1 MNVPL
6 SRRLA
11 AVLCVLMAA
20 ISLAAT
26 AAAQEP
32 LAKAKALYDAAAYE
46 EALTLLGPVDLPEAQ
61 QYKALCMLAL
71 GRAQDARGEVES
83 LVTAEPTFEPS
94 ANDVPPRFVTLVAE
108 AKKKLLPAIARK
120 TFTEAREEYRTGDKG
135 AALKKFDLVLTL
147 ISSPIFKD
155 SPDAEDLKTLASG
168 FIELAKASAPPTPEP
183 KAAEVKAAPA
193 PTPTPVAAA
202 TTSPATTSATPS
214 PTAKPSPPSATS
226 KAPASTPAPVPT
238 PVSAPAAAVAQSP
251 APDQDSPSEVT
262 QPVAVRQPIPP
273 VPSQVAGLG
282 GPTASIRVEIG
293 VDGKVVRA
301 SIQQSAHPL
310 YDRLVLQAARDWL
323 YTPATLNGRP
333 VPSEKIVT
341 IQLR

>member
-6 SRRLA
+6 SRRPA
-11 AVLCVLMAA
+11 AVLGVVVAA
-20 ISLAAT
+20 LSLAAT

-46 EALTLLGPVDLPEAQ
+46 EALTLLGPVDFPEAQ

-83 LVTAEPTFEPS
+83 LVTSQPTFEPS
-94 ANDVPPRFVTLVAE
+94 SEDVPPRFVSLVAE
-108 AKKKLLPAIARK
+108 AKKKLLPGIARK
-120 TFTEAREEYRTGDKG
+120 TFTEARDQYRTGDKQ

-168 FIELAKASAPPTPEP
+168 FIELAKATAPPAAEP
-183 KAAEVKAAPA
+183 KAAEVKAGPAPLPPPATASKTPASVPAPAPA
-193 PTPTPVAAA
+193 PTPAA
-202 TTSPATTSATPS
+202 TTGAAAAPS
-214 PTAKPSPPSATS
+214 
-226 KAPASTPAPVPT
+226 
-238 PVSAPAAAVAQSP
+238 SAPPQDAAS
-251 APDQDSPSEVT
+251 DVT
-262 QPVAVRQPIPP
+262 QPVAVRQTIPP
-273 VPSQVAGLG
+273 VPPQVVGLG
-282 GPTASIRVEIG
+282 SPAASIRVEIG
-293 VDGKVVRA
+293 VDGKVIRA

-333 VPSEKIVT
+333 VPSEKVVT